1 MLLFDKF
8 NINLNKVKYDANKK
22 SLFIVIRKSPANMIL

>member
-22 SLFIVIRKSPANMIL
+22 VYLLLLENHLANMIL